1 MKKKIWWIAGAVG
14 VVLLFVGAFFLY
26 DSLREDYAPG
36 GLASR
41 EESENPEPEQPVAAP
56 DFTAVD
62 GEGNEVSLSDYFGK
76 PVVLNFWA
84 SWCPPCKAEMPHFES
99 AYQENADIQFLMVNM
114 TTSSRESLT
123 AAKEFIQAEGYTFP
137 VLFDTEG
144 NAAAAYGASS
154 LLVTFFID
162 SDGNLVTYGVGML
175 SAEILEKGIGMIT
188 E

>member
-26 DSLREDYAPG
+26 DSLREDYAPAALPAG
-36 GLASR
+36 KKAKIRSR
-41 EESENPEPEQPVAAP
+41 NSRRGS

-144 NAAAAYGASS
+144 NAAPPHTARP
-154 LLVTFFID
+154 LCP
-162 SDGNLVTYGVGML
+162 
-175 SAEILEKGIGMIT
+175 
-188 E
+188 